1 MSANNNIENY
11 EPRCARAHGIASRLM
26 FLMLGGGIGAAI
38 ALLFAPKPGSAL
50 RQDIADAATKG
61 YDETLEAA
69 SRVKK
74 QSIEYLEAAE
84 DKGSDM
90 LDAVRLEIAE
100 DAERIGGMVAG
111 AAKRVTE
118 SVKSRQIL

>member
-1 MSANNNIENY
+1 MSANNNNENN
-11 EPRCARAHGIASRLM
+11 EPHRARNYGIASKLM
-26 FLMLGGGIGAAI
+26 FFMIGGGIGAAI
-38 ALLFAPKPGSAL
+38 ALLFAPKPGKEL

-69 SRVKK
+69 NRVKE
-74 QSIEYLEAAE
+74 QSIEYLEAAK

-100 DAERIGGMVAG
+100 DAEKIGGMVTG